1 MQPLKGEENVLCSVQ
16 VWFLAGE
23 DLRTAAP
30 ERGGLV
36 SRPAPLVNHCRPAPL
51 CWDMQGLQIQKKREK
66 GFSNRFYL
74 LDWLCR
80 QNKDAALCVGCQ
92 KVMPVHQTSYLLT
105 LHPFLLLFASHLPYI
120 TPNSKAPSS
129 IQSTASMFHDI
140 NLLTQ
145 QG

>member
-1 MQPLKGEENVLCSVQ
+1 MQPLKGEENVLCSLQ

-66 GFSNRFYL
+66 GFIYL
-74 LDWLCR
+74 IGFAARTEMQHYVLDVKR
-80 QNKDAALCVGCQ
+80 
-92 KVMPVHQTSYLLT
+92 
-105 LHPFLLLFASHLPYI
+105 
-120 TPNSKAPSS
+120 
-129 IQSTASMFHDI
+129 
-140 NLLTQ
+140 
-145 QG
+145 